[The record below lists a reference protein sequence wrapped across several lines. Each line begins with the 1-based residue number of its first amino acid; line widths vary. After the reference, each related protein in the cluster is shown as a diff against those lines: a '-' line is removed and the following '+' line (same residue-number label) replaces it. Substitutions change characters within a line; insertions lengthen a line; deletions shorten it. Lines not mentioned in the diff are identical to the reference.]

1 MKEELRAKRR
11 AAVPQ
16 LRAALAAWQERK
28 KLEKSQKV
36 EKPEML
42 LPRGRL

>member
-16 LRAALAAWQERK
+16 LRAALAAWQERM